1 MMTGTTNQAADA
13 SDLTNVELAAR
24 LRMTLGRLNRRVRQ
38 HGPQT
43 LSSSQASTLAS
54 VEALGPVRLG
64 DLAAHEGVTAPT
76 QSRLV
81 ASLEHQ
87 GLLRRMPD
95 ADDRRATLLAITPQ
109 GRRQLE
115 RLRGERSAFLV
126 LRLGTLSCEQRQALV
141 MALGALEALA
151 ESPVT
156 GPLPPEPV
164 PSQSVPSEPV
174 SSEPVSS
181 EPVSSKPRD

>member
-1 MMTGTTNQAADA
+1 MMTGVTDQAPDA
-13 SDLTNVELAAR
+13 EDLTNVELAAR

-38 HGPQT
+38 HGPQV

-81 ASLEHQ
+81 GSLEQQ

-95 ADDRRATLLAITPQ
+95 SEDRRATLLAITAQ

-115 RLRGERSAFLV
+115 QLRGERSAFLV
-126 LRLGTLSCEQRQALV
+126 RQIATLTSEQREALV
-141 MALGALEALA
+141 EALGALEALA
-151 ESPVT
+151 ESPY
-156 GPLPPEPV
+156 
-164 PSQSVPSEPV
+164 
-174 SSEPVSS
+174 
-181 EPVSSKPRD
+181 D